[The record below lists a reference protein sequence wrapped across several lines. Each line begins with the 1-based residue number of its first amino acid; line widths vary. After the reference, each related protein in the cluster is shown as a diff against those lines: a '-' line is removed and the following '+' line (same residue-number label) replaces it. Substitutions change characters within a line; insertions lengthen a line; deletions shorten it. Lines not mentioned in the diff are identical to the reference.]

1 MIKRLTT
8 GIRHKVLEIL
18 GSNVPFDGETQI
30 FQEACQEA
38 SCVLEYGCGLSSNWV
53 LTNTNAKLIS
63 VDNSEYW
70 LERIFSPHRQSA
82 RLTAVYVDTGHTK
95 KWGIPANYEKRE
107 NFIKYVEAPWKSDE
121 RVIDVILI
129 DGRFR
134 IACFI
139 YSLLNARVG
148 AKIIFDD
155 FAQSSKYQ
163 VVNEFL
169 APIKV
174 DARQAL
180 FIVPKIDVKKRKF
193 LEKELMR
200 FQYVTE

>member
-8 GIRHKVLEIL
+8 GIRHKVLEVL
-18 GSNVPFDGETQI
+18 GSTTPFDGETQV

-53 LTNTNAKLIS
+53 LTNTNAGLIS

-70 LERIFSPHRQSA
+70 LERIFAPHRQSN
-82 RLTAVYVDTGHTK
+82 RVTEIYVDTGETR
-95 KWGIPANYEKRE
+95 KWGIPLNYEKRD
-107 NFIKYVEAPWKSDE
+107 NFIKYIEAPWKLQD

-139 YSLLNARVG
+139 CSLLNARVG

-163 VVNEFL
+163 IVNEFL

-180 FIVPKIDVKKRKF
+180 FIVPKIDEKQRKSLD
-193 LEKELMR
+193 LELLR